1 MKKLLLLQPSEISML
16 PTKKSTSLVY
26 KRLHEGPEADK
37 TTFETPKMQE
47 TAVDP
52 TS

>member
-1 MKKLLLLQPSEISML
+1 MLL
-16 PTKKSTSLVY
+16 TKNSTSLVY

-37 TTFETPKMQE
+37 TTFETQKMQE

-52 TS
+52 TSQELKKCTITS